1 MYRQPMQA
9 MSNSFRPIR
18 TSIAAVFLVLLAPI
32 LVAKPAAVT
41 LAELV
46 QHSPVI
52 VLGRL
57 EIEGDSV
64 PKPGA
69 GWVSFKSLRSL
80 KGGASLGGRNIQLC
94 NSPPPMRE
102 YPDLSKLSG
111 EVVLFLS
118 AEKGGCF
125 EYSHTTTSV
134 VGVRDGKVTTAAIAD
149 QPIYQPWNVFLQKLR
164 RLGTMAP
171 EDAGER

>member
-9 MSNSFRPIR
+9 MSNSFRPMR
-18 TSIAAVFLVLLAPI
+18 ASIATVLLVLFAPI
-32 LVAKPAAVT
+32 LMAKPAAVT

-57 EIEGDSV
+57 ETEGDSV
-64 PKPGA
+64 PKPGS
-69 GWVSFKSLRSL
+69 GWISFKSLQVL
-80 KGGASLGGRNIQLC
+80 KGDASFGGRNIHLC

-102 YPDLSKLSG
+102 YPDLSKLVG

-118 AEKGGCF
+118 AEKGGCY

-149 QPIYQPWNVFLQKLR
+149 QPIYQPWNVFLEKLR

-171 EDAGER
+171 GDAGER

>member
-1 MYRQPMQA
+1 

-18 TSIAAVFLVLLAPI
+18 ISIAAALLVLLAPI
-32 LVAKPAAVT
+32 LAAKPAAVT

-69 GWVSFKSLRSL
+69 GRVSFKSLRSL
-80 KGGASLGGRNIQLC
+80 KGSASLGGRDIQLC

-164 RLGTMAP
+164 RFGTMTS

>member
-1 MYRQPMQA
+1 MYWQPMQA
-9 MSNSFRPIR
+9 LSDSFCPRR
-18 TSIAAVFLVLLAPI
+18 AAITTVLLVLLAPI
-32 LVAKPAAVT
+32 LMAKPAAVT

-57 EIEGDSV
+57 ETEGDSV
-64 PKPGA
+64 PKPGS
-69 GWVSFKSLRSL
+69 GRVSFKSLRVL
-80 KGGASLGGRNIQLC
+80 KGDASFGGRNIQLC

-102 YPDLSKLSG
+102 YPDLSKLTG
-111 EVVLFLS
+111 DVVLFLY

-125 EYSHTTTSV
+125 EYSNTTTSV

-149 QPIYQPWNVFLQKLR
+149 QPIDQPFNVFLEKLR
-164 RLGTMAP
+164 RLGKP
-171 EDAGER
+171 LR

>member
-1 MYRQPMQA
+1 MYRQPMQV
-9 MSNSFRPIR
+9 SNSFRPKR
-18 TSIAAVFLVLLAPI
+18 ASVAAVLLVLLAPI

-46 QHSPVI
+46 QQSSVI

-57 EIEGDSV
+57 ETEGSSV
-64 PKPGA
+64 PKPGS
-69 GWVSFKSLRSL
+69 GWVSFKSLQVL
-80 KGGASLGGRNIQLC
+80 KGDASFGGRDIQLC

-102 YPDLSKLSG
+102 HPDLSKLSG
-111 EVVLFLS
+111 QVVLFLS

-134 VGVRDGKVTTAAIAD
+134 VGVRGGEVTTAAIAD
-149 QPIYQPWNVFLQKLR
+149 QPIYQPWDVFLEKLR
-164 RLGTMAP
+164 RLAAMAP
-171 EDAGER
+171 EDAGAR